1 MMGLDGAEALVGGG
15 GGGAAA
21 ALGLPSLIGGAI
33 NGTRRGAWIAV
44 TGFAVAFFSQQC
56 RHTVHRED
64 GLGTGIVYKT
74 EDDAEK
80 NLPSGM
86 GAGKDDLG

>member
-15 GGGAAA
+15 GGGTA

-33 NGTRRGAWIAV
+33 NGTRGAWIAV
-44 TGFAVAFFSQQC
+44 TGFAVAFFSHRC

-64 GLGTGIVYKT
+64 GLGAGIVYKT

-80 NLPSGM
+80 TCR
-86 GAGKDDLG
+86 LGWALVRMISVR

>member
-1 MMGLDGAEALVGGG
+1 LVGGG
-15 GGGAAA
+15 GAA

-33 NGTRRGAWIAV
+33 NGTRGAWIAV
-44 TGFAVAFFSQQC
+44 TGFAVAFSQRC

-64 GLGTGIVYKT
+64 ELGAGIVYKT

-86 GAGKDDLG
+86 DAGKDDLG